1 MPMRTIPHGCGCA
14 NSNLAV
20 QRIPT
25 RSLEKYAE
33 ASATTDGLSR
43 MTTNDLACGMAQM
56 WPVLT

>member
-43 MTTNDLACGMAQM
+43 MTTNDLALVNLFEVQ
-56 WPVLT
+56 